1 MEITLHSLEK
11 GAREARGAVVVVD
24 VFRAYTAAPVLLNLG
39 IRRIRLVASP
49 EDGFAL
55 KAADPEL
62 ILVGEVDG
70 VPIEGYAFGNSPVEI
85 LKNDPAFFH
94 GKDAVQRTSAGV
106 QGALIA
112 LEHADL
118 VLAAGFVTAKA
129 TAAVIKSIEPDRVSI
144 VAMGKNMI
152 HKAPEDEHCA
162 RYIASLLGTGAYDHF
177 EAVRD
182 ILLYPSIARFTDGT
196 KPYLPAEDPV
206 LCLQRDLFRFAVA
219 VERAG
224 EGVCARRIEI

>member
-1 MEITLHSLEK
+1 MEITLHSLEN

-24 VFRAYTAAPVLLNLG
+24 VFRAYTAAPVLLKLG
-39 IRRIRLVASP
+39 IGRIRLVASP

-55 KAADPEL
+55 KAAHPDL

-70 VPIEGYAFGNSPVEI
+70 IPIDGYDFGNSPVEI
-85 LKNDPAFFH
+85 LRKDPGFFH

-112 LEHADL
+112 LQHADL

-129 TAAVIKSIEPDRVSI
+129 TADFIRGIATERVSI

-152 HKAPEDEHCA
+152 HKAPEDEHCV
-162 RYIASLLGTGAYDHF
+162 RYIAGLLGMGAYDHF

-182 ILLYPSIARFTDGT
+182 ILLDPSIARFTDGT
-196 KPYLPAEDPV
+196 KPYLPAEDPIF
-206 LCLQRDLFRFAVA
+206 CLQRDLFPFAVA
-219 VERAG
+219 VERDG
-224 EGVCARRIEI
+224 EGVCARRIET